1 MKSKTQSEKNLKE
14 KIKSVLEELKEPE
27 ERILDIHGS
36 NEYGLDLIIIKFDP
50 FKKLRAYGVQ
60 IKTGDIK
67 CFGKPTQKIKEIIG
81 QLSIAFGQ
89 FVYIDGNDYKLD
101 GFYVITNGRF
111 LDNTENYI
119 KSACIGIRNLH
130 FIDGESLNEFFS
142 KYGSVVKQFK
152 ET

>member
-1 MKSKTQSEKNLKE
+1 MKGKTHLEKHLRE
-14 KIKSVLEELKEPE
+14 KIKSVLEELKDPE
-27 ERILDIHGS
+27 ERVLDKHGS

-67 CFGKPTQKIKEIIG
+67 CSGRPSQKIKEIIG
-81 QLSIAFGQ
+81 QLSIAFGK
-89 FVYIDGNDYKLD
+89 FVHIDGKDYKLD

-111 LDNTENYI
+111 LGNAEDYI
-119 KSACIGIRNLH
+119 RSACIGIRNLH

-142 KYGSVVKQFK
+142 KYGSVMKQFK